1 MAVKEPSSKKKLPK
15 KNNSMGDY
23 QQKFYKTGAG
33 NALFLTPK
41 IKQCLSIIYSP
52 EMQNGGALRVL
63 SRFGN
68 KNRFN

>member
-1 MAVKEPSSKKKLPK
+1 MTVKEQSSRLSLPK
-15 KNNSMGDY
+15 KINSMGDY

-41 IKQCLSIIYSP
+41 IKQCLAIIYSP
-52 EMQNGGALRVL
+52 EMQNRGVYRVL

>member
-15 KNNSMGDY
+15 KNNAMGDY

-41 IKQCLSIIYSP
+41 IKQCLSIIYS
-52 EMQNGGALRVL
+52 QQGVVHRVL